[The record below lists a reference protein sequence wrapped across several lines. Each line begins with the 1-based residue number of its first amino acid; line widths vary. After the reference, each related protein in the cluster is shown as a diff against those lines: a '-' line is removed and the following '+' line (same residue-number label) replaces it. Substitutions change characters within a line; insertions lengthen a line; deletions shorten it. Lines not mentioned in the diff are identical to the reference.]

1 MPPPAG
7 PPDLSRLARGTL
19 PELDWGEGPLFEGG
33 RRGKEK
39 REKREKK
46 KRGEGKEEKRRGKDL
61 THTI

>member
-1 MPPPAG
+1 M
-7 PPDLSRLARGTL
+7 L